1 MDRRQRPPFS
11 RARTL
16 AGCVLAA
23 LFVLAGASGDNLFA
37 RHVGMTT
44 LVPVVVSAVAGD
56 GGQAASSV
64 GSGRDGEGLRGA
76 GSDHGPGSENGSAQ
90 LLHLLG
96 ACLSILAV
104 GILLLRQGG
113 MWRDPTRLLRAL
125 PSRRLL
131 VAHWRATARG
141 SPPPLSPPRASPVIR
156 T

>member
-1 MDRRQRPPFS
+1 MDHRQRPPS
-11 RARTL
+11 RRVRTL

-37 RHVGMTT
+37 RHVGMATAAPA
-44 LVPVVVSAVAGD
+44 LVSVAAGEAAH
-56 GGQAASSV
+56 AASSV
-64 GSGRDGEGLRGA
+64 AIRGDGKGPPDA
-76 GSDHGPGSENGSAQ
+76 GSPHKPGSENVGAE

-104 GILLLRQGG
+104 GILLSRRGRT
-113 MWRDPTRLLRAL
+113 WRDPTRLLRAL

-131 VAHWRATARG
+131 AARWRATARG

>member
-11 RARTL
+11 RVRTL

-44 LVPVVVSAVAGD
+44 LVPVVVSAAAGD

-64 GSGRDGEGLRGA
+64 GSGRDGEGLRDA
-76 GSDHGPGSENGSAQ
+76 GSDHGPGSENGNAQ

-113 MWRDPTRLLRAL
+113 MWREPTRLLRAL

>member
-11 RARTL
+11 RVRTL

-37 RHVGMTT
+37 RHVGMMT
-44 LVPVVVSAVAGD
+44 VAPVVVSAAAGD

-64 GSGRDGEGLRGA
+64 GFGRDGEGLRGA

-104 GILLLRQGG
+104 GILLWRRGG

-131 VAHWRATARG
+131 VAHWKATARG